1 MGSGCSIQHGD
12 GGRCSDALGYD
23 GAAWLIERERLT
35 AFQVSRMFLSG
46 ASKDRGIVA
55 AVVVLAGAAARHQ

>member
-1 MGSGCSIQHGD
+1 MLDQTAMAVAA
-12 GGRCSDALGYD
+12 RDALGYD

-55 AVVVLAGAAARHQ
+55 AVVVLAGTAARHQ